1 MNKRII
7 KSNDEAAGGASF
19 NTVTWAGNG
28 TTNRS
33 IDVGFAPDWVWV
45 KERNP
50 EGLSHNMYD
59 TVRGAGL
66 RLGSNSSGAENTLTE
81 GVKSFDLNGFTV
93 GNSIA
98 VNRSGSNFVAWC
110 WKAGDSTEENTYG
123 TITSQ
128 VSANPGAGFSI
139 VSYTGNEVDGATF
152 GHGLGVKPNM
162 AIVKSRNTVNNWHVY
177 FDGIT
182 SDLQDLRLNTTE
194 PLTTVTAKR
203 FIHADIN
210 SSVIALGDSFG
221 TNEGLPFIA
230 YCFAEVAGF
239 SKFGSYTGNGTVPSD
254 SQTITL
260 GFEPAFLLVKCSSDA
275 GEHWHIIDNK
285 RGASY
290 SNTEYL
296 FANLSNAASTN
307 NESTG
312 QIFNFISTGFQ
323 VKGQAGGINGN
334 GRTYIYM
341 AFANQF

>member
-239 SKFGSYTGNGTVPSD
+239 SKFGSYSGTGVSGTSVTTD
-254 SQTITL
+254 
-260 GFEPAFLLVKCSSDA
+260 FEPAFILVKRTDAVSSWRLLDNKRFSGSNKSSLIPNSSDA
-275 GEHWHIIDNK
+275 EQVGYIDVDFNPT
-285 RGASY
+285 
-290 SNTEYL
+290 NFTI
-296 FANLSNAASTN
+296 NSTN
-307 NESTG
+307 
-312 QIFNFISTGFQ
+312 IDFNASGT
-323 VKGQAGGINGN
+323 NN
-334 GRTYIYM
+334 YIYM